1 MLLATLIGSILQRN
15 RLSIWCLSF
24 RSASWNNWLQIFTF
38 ANLFIN
44 IFFLYAHVM
53 RSLLIAFKSLVLI
66 ESDLNLL
73 DFAAINLKIDEV
85 FILIL
90 NQMRQ
95 GHWNANLFTITIYR
109 LTASH
114 DLLGKIKPLLW
125 IIIMITQKLR
135 TCLESTRPYVLLK
148 LGRWLELM
156 YKFFLCFF
164 FRYYIADVDKLA
176 LEFSN
181 IEVRLRINVHYLR
194 LGKGRVAITIAV
206 ELVTG
211 IF

>member
-1 MLLATLIGSILQRN
+1 M
-15 RLSIWCLSF
+15 
-24 RSASWNNWLQIFTF
+24 
-38 ANLFIN
+38 
-44 IFFLYAHVM
+44 
-53 RSLLIAFKSLVLI
+53 
-66 ESDLNLL
+66 
-73 DFAAINLKIDEV
+73 
-85 FILIL
+85 
-90 NQMRQ
+90 
-95 GHWNANLFTITIYR
+95 
-109 LTASH
+109 
-114 DLLGKIKPLLW
+114 
-125 IIIMITQKLR
+125 
-135 TCLESTRPYVLLK
+135 LLK